1 MEKNQIYAKVPNFKN
16 CKQSRKSYFE
26 HKSAEHQWRMTS
38 FDKNASAVLRKF
50 HRIDCVGV
58 SFTVVIS
65 LSSGASAAAAWWRR
79 GLGAATGNS
88 GSDPSFG
95 QIQSLPAE
103 KVDSSPSKAGGIQFN
118 FSLDLLP
125 VHANI
130 QLQSTIYKYRDTIYY
145 PALVFPFINLSLY
158 LPLFLSLIEALSLST
173 PLSCSPLTFLLRV

>member
-1 MEKNQIYAKVPNFKN
+1 
-16 CKQSRKSYFE
+16 
-26 HKSAEHQWRMTS
+26 MTS

-65 LSSGASAAAAWWRR
+65 LSSGAAAAWWRR

-130 QLQSTIYKYRDTIYY
+130 QSTIYKNIDTIYY

>member
-130 QLQSTIYKYRDTIYY
+130 QHTIYKNRDTIYY
-145 PALVFPFINLSLY
+145 TAYIITSSVYSGCPLNLALVL
-158 LPLFLSLIEALSLST
+158 
-173 PLSCSPLTFLLRV
+173 